1 MRLEGFVSLL
11 ACAMF
16 LFVAGFGLATL
27 TRELRGMVPD
37 RVATPSTA
45 QPDSPPSP

>member
-16 LFVAGFGLATL
+16 LFVAGFGLAAL
-27 TRELRGMVPD
+27 ARELRTMVPD
-37 RVATPSTA
+37 RVATPSAA
-45 QPDSPPSP
+45 QQDSPRSH